1 MKAAAVLTA
10 AAIILIACGGQPEE
24 IADASPLTVIP
35 DTPSLFSMAV
45 LNPAAV
51 ISALDGYASGVPLL
65 GENAVSGW
73 ILSALDC
80 ADMSEV
86 DGRLGIRTDGG
97 LAVFMESMM
106 PQSIGAALTV
116 PDPDTFWA
124 NIGLTPQP
132 DEPLE
137 GYEVSSIPVD
147 FGSIYLCH
155 ARGLLLAAGSRAA
168 LQTMLERIDGQPS
181 TGLADVPDGSFYM
194 SASVETFG
202 PMVASQLA
210 MMQPQLMSE
219 MTTAG
224 EMDPEMMQ
232 NMMGLYFDAIGLML
246 TDVSTWSCV
255 VSFGPEYVSGSSTV
269 EFVPGS
275 TLDRYVL
282 PVDPEDMTGLIPAG
296 DIMVARLSLD
306 PSTSAAAMNAVFD
319 AMGLADVPQE
329 MVEFWAKST
338 SNTAWSMFYDP
349 EVPLRAAGVYT
360 MPEGSALEDVKNV
373 YETQFAMMSDFM
385 EMPGLELSP
394 VEYAEY
400 RGRNWVTFGMNM
412 DMAALQPD
420 TAEEISVYAED
431 VSWTVW
437 MTEQDGALYMEM
449 APEPATVA
457 DMLDGTYQGDYASE
471 MAEMGSFSD
480 SSEMAVLLNMPGYL
494 NMALAMSGLDVPPVD
509 FDPVW
514 MELELDITQG
524 GMSSDFRF
532 SGSEMTAFIGK
543 AIQAFSMMAQ

>member
-1 MKAAAVLTA
+1 MKAAAVL
-10 AAIILIACGGQPEE
+10 IIFAMLLMACGGQPEE
-24 IADASPLTVIP
+24 IADASPLAVMP
-35 DTPSLFSMAV
+35 DTPSLFSMAL

-65 GENAVSGW
+65 GESAVSGW

-97 LAVFMESMM
+97 LVLFMESMM
-106 PQSIGAALTV
+106 PQSVGAALTV
-116 PDPDTFWA
+116 QDPDTFWS
-124 NIGLTPQP
+124 NIGITPQP
-132 DEPLE
+132 GEPLE
-137 GYEVSSIPVD
+137 GHDVSSIPVD
-147 FGSIYLCH
+147 FGSIYFCH
-155 ARGLLLAAGSRAA
+155 TRGLLLAAGSRAA
-168 LQTMLERIDGQPS
+168 LQSMLERMDGQPAP
-181 TGLADVPDGSFYM
+181 GLAELPDGSFYM
-194 SASVETFG
+194 SASIETFG

-210 MMQPQLMSE
+210 MIQPQLMSE
-219 MTTAG
+219 MTAAG

-275 TLDRYVL
+275 TLDRYIV
-282 PVDPEDMTGLIPAG
+282 PVEAEDMTGLIPAG
-296 DIMVARLSLD
+296 DVMVARLSLD

-319 AMGLADVPQE
+319 AMGLTDVPQD
-329 MVEFWAKST
+329 MVEFWAMST
-338 SNTAWSMFYDP
+338 SNTAVSMLYDP
-349 EVPLRAAGVYT
+349 EVPLRVAGVYT
-360 MPEGSALEDVKNV
+360 MPEGSTLEDVKSA
-373 YETQFAMMSDFM
+373 YETQFSMMSDFM

-400 RGRNWVTFGMNM
+400 RGMNWVTFGMNM
-412 DMAALQPD
+412 DMAAFQPD
-420 TAEEISVYAED
+420 TMEEESIYAGD

-437 MTEQDGALYMEM
+437 MTEQDGVLYMEM
-449 APEPATVA
+449 APEPSTVA
-457 DMLDGTYQGDYASE
+457 DILDGTYQGDYAAD

-480 SSEMAVLLNMPGYL
+480 SAEMAVLLNMPGYL

-514 MELELDITQG
+514 MEMELDITQG
-524 GMSSDFRF
+524 GMRSDFRF